1 MIKKNIDNIKKSISN
16 SALSFLTASA
26 QWVCSPRYHSDH
38 SEWDNE
44 TLRITVVTAG
54 TLIPVTPISMRMRG
68 SRPVTRHWAALY
80 ICQNI
85 PWLWLF
91 VTRSSHQARV
101 DHPMVRAQLR
111 AVSPRI
117 SAACVTSTRRSQVCS
132 SVKLVRALRSSEDTH
147 WDGASERDLHYQV
160 NFLPAHLYW

>member
-1 MIKKNIDNIKKSISN
+1 M
-16 SALSFLTASA
+16 
-26 QWVCSPRYHSDH
+26 
-38 SEWDNE
+38 
-44 TLRITVVTAG
+44 
-54 TLIPVTPISMRMRG
+54 MMRG
-68 SRPVTRHWAALY
+68 SRPVTRTWAALY

-117 SAACVTSTRRSQVCS
+117 SAACVTSTRPSQICS
-132 SVKLVRALRSSEDTH
+132 TVWSLSRLYAALRTH
-147 WDGASERDLHYQV
+147 TEIGHHRGISTTKSTFSRAIFTDKWIIHTLWCIGQCLLLSNSGWAFTASLNFFCHSIHLDNDG
-160 NFLPAHLYW
+160 LY

>member
-1 MIKKNIDNIKKSISN
+1 M
-16 SALSFLTASA
+16 
-26 QWVCSPRYHSDH
+26 
-38 SEWDNE
+38 
-44 TLRITVVTAG
+44 
-54 TLIPVTPISMRMRG
+54 MMRG
-68 SRPVTRHWAALY
+68 SRPVTRTWAAFY

-117 SAACVTSTRRSQVCS
+117 SAACVTSTRHSQTCS
-132 SVKLVRALRSSEDTH
+132 SVWSLSGLYAALRTHTEMDREGSPLPSQLSPDPSVLISESFIHCLWCIGQCLLLSNSGLAFT
-147 WDGASERDLHYQV
+147 ASL
-160 NFLPAHLYW
+160 NFFCHSVHLDNNGHD